1 MVTTRIQVR
10 RGSTSDWNTSNPV
23 LSTGEIGFN
32 TTLGAIKIGDG
43 TSTWS
48 LLDYLPTMADLTPA
62 EVGAIALSEKG
73 AANGVAELDGNKDV
87 ITASKIVFEG
97 ATADAYEAYIQLGA
111 EPAVADITLTLP
123 TTSGTFVTANTS
135 GDVTISGNLTVSG
148 TTTTIDT
155 TNLQVED
162 KNIILGYGSTSD
174 AAVDGGGITL
184 TGATNHTFNW
194 VDATDAW
201 TSSEH
206 MNLASGKSYYMNGT
220 LLKDVS
226 ETLTNK
232 TISGGTLTGTL
243 TAGGGVGS
251 SGQYL
256 ESTGTGV
263 RWTTV
268 SGYSAPTIGSTL
280 IASGSTVT
288 TIAGLTLTTPAINN
302 ILYGYTTT
310 VTAAGTTTL
319 TASSNYKQ
327 YFTGTTTQ
335 TVVLP
340 VASTMTLGQTF
351 YIENNS
357 TGNLTVNSSGSNLV
371 VTVIPGSV
379 VLITCILTS
388 GTTAASWDVDWDG
401 FTSITGTG
409 SLVLSTS
416 PTFTTAITLNGTA
429 ELRFADTD
437 SSNYVGFK
445 SPGTVT
451 TNKIWT
457 LPSADGTSGQVLST
471 NGSATLSWTTPAA
484 GAAFSEFMLIGA

>member
-1 MVTTRIQVR
+1 MAVRIQMR
-10 RGSTSDWNTSNPV
+10 RGTTSQWNTADPTLNA
-23 LSTGEIGFN
+23 GEIGYN
-32 TTLGAIKIGDG
+32 TTLGAFKVGDG
-43 TSTWS
+43 STVWS
-48 LLDYLPTMADLTPA
+48 ELDYYQTVSSITPA
-62 EVGAIALSEKG
+62 EVGAIALTEKG
-73 AANGVAELDGNKDV
+73 AANGVAELDSNKDV

-97 ATADAYEAYIQLGA
+97 ATVNEYETYIQVGA

-155 TNLQVED
+155 QNLQVED
-162 KNIILGYGSTSD
+162 KNIVLGYGSTSD

-184 TGATNHTFNW
+184 TGATNKTFNW

-206 MNLASGKSYYMNGT
+206 MNLASGKSYYVDGT
-220 LLKDVS
+220 LLRNVS

-232 TISGGTLTGTL
+232 TIDAGTLTGTL

-268 SGYSAPTIGSTL
+268 SGYSAPTLGSTT
-280 IASGSTVT
+280 ITSGATVT
-288 TIAGLTLTTPAINN
+288 TISGLTL
-302 ILYGYTTT
+302 
-310 VTAAGTTTL
+310 
-319 TASSNYKQ
+319 AS
-327 YFTGTTTQ
+327 G
-335 TVVLP
+335 
-340 VASTMTLGQTF
+340 
-351 YIENNS
+351 I
-357 TGNLTVNSSGSNLV
+357 
-371 VTVIPGSV
+371 
-379 VLITCILTS
+379 
-388 GTTAASWDVDWDG
+388 GTTA
-401 FTSITGTG
+401 F
-409 SLVLSTS
+409 
-416 PTFTTAITLNGTA
+416 TLNATA

-437 SSNYVGFK
+437 SSHYVGFK

-451 TNKIWT
+451 TNRIWT
-457 LPSADGTSGQVLST
+457 LPSVDGTNGQTLST
-471 NGSATLSWTTPAA
+471 NGSGTLSWSTPAA

>member
-1 MVTTRIQVR
+1 VAVRIQMR
-10 RGSTSDWNTSNPV
+10 RGTTSQWNTADPTLNA
-23 LSTGEIGFN
+23 GEIGYN
-32 TTLGAIKIGDG
+32 TTLGAFKVGDG
-43 TSTWS
+43 STVWS
-48 LLDYLPTMADLTPA
+48 ELDYYQTVSSITPA
-62 EVGAIALSEKG
+62 EVGAIALTEKG
-73 AANGVAELDGNKDV
+73 AANGVAELDSNKDV

-97 ATADAYEAYIQLGA
+97 ATVNEYETYIQVGA

-155 TNLQVED
+155 QNLQVED
-162 KNIILGYGSTSD
+162 KNIVLGYGSTSD

-184 TGATNHTFNW
+184 TGATNKTFNW

-206 MNLASGKSYYMNGT
+206 MNLASGKSYYVDGT
-220 LLKDVS
+220 LLRNVS

-232 TISGGTLTGTL
+232 TIDAGTLTGTL

-268 SGYSAPTIGSTL
+268 SGYSAPTLGSTT
-280 IASGSTVT
+280 ITSGATVT
-288 TIAGLTLTTPAINN
+288 TISGLTL
-302 ILYGYTTT
+302 
-310 VTAAGTTTL
+310 
-319 TASSNYKQ
+319 AS
-327 YFTGTTTQ
+327 G
-335 TVVLP
+335 
-340 VASTMTLGQTF
+340 
-351 YIENNS
+351 I
-357 TGNLTVNSSGSNLV
+357 
-371 VTVIPGSV
+371 
-379 VLITCILTS
+379 
-388 GTTAASWDVDWDG
+388 GTTA
-401 FTSITGTG
+401 F
-409 SLVLSTS
+409 
-416 PTFTTAITLNGTA
+416 TLNATA

-437 SSNYVGFK
+437 SSHYVGFK

-451 TNKIWT
+451 TNRIWT
-457 LPSADGTSGQVLST
+457 LPSVDGTNGQTLST
-471 NGSATLSWTTPAA
+471 NGSGTLSWSTPAA